1 MPKKSVTRANC
12 RNPRRDSDS
21 SHLKREGSREICEF
35 SYFLDAINRRL
46 YGRRPISMNSQP
58 ARRRRKDFVEHTLA
72 GLLGAFDQSLQAEE
86 LAAQRG
92 LLQSLDPRVNLV
104 GLMALILAATM
115 SHSLAVI
122 CALFVCAVVLA
133 LLSRVPLRT
142 LAAREWLP
150 VFIFTGFV
158 AFPAIFLTPGPAIS
172 RLPLLN
178 WEITATGTRSA
189 LYLISRVETAAT
201 LALLMV
207 LCTPWPQVLKALRCL
222 GVPVVVVVMLGMT
235 HRYIFLLLQSALDL
249 FQARRSRIVAPL
261 DGAARRRLATTS
273 AGVLL
278 GKSLHLSHEVFLA
291 MQARGFR
298 GEVYTLDEFQMRP
311 RDWLALAA
319 FLALT
324 GLALWFGRR

>member
-1 MPKKSVTRANC
+1 MIPLPV
-12 RNPRRDSDS
+12 
-21 SHLKREGSREICEF
+21 
-35 SYFLDAINRRL
+35 
-46 YGRRPISMNSQP
+46 
-58 ARRRRKDFVEHTLA
+58 RRKRADFVEATLA
-72 GLLGAFDQSLQAEE
+72 GLLAAADQSLHAEE
-86 LAAQRG
+86 LASRRGCLQR
-92 LLQSLDPRVNLV
+92 LDPRVNV
-104 GLMALILAATM
+104 IGLLALSVAAAL

-122 CALFVCAVVLA
+122 GAIFAVAVALA

-150 VFIFTGFV
+150 VLVFTGCV
-158 AFPAIFLTPGPAIS
+158 ALPAIFLTPGPTLI
-172 RLPLLN
+172 RLPWLG
-178 WEITATGTRSA
+178 WEVTATGTRSA

-201 LALLMV
+201 LALLLV
-207 LCTPWPQVLKALRCL
+207 LCTPWTQVLKALRSL

-235 HRYIFLLLQSALDL
+235 HRYIFLLLQSAHDL

-278 GKSLHLSHEVFLA
+278 GKSLHLSQEVFLA
-291 MQARGFR
+291 MQSRGFR

-319 FLALT
+319 FATLT

>member
-1 MPKKSVTRANC
+1 MIQQSA
-12 RNPRRDSDS
+12 PR
-21 SHLKREGSREICEF
+21 K
-35 SYFLDAINRRL
+35 
-46 YGRRPISMNSQP
+46 
-58 ARRRRKDFVEHTLA
+58 RKDFVEATLA
-72 GLLGAFDQSLQAEE
+72 GLLEATDQALHAEE
-86 LAAQRG
+86 LSARRG
-92 LLQSLDPRVNLV
+92 WLQGLDPRVNIV
-104 GLMALILAATM
+104 GLFALIIAAAM
-115 SHSLAVI
+115 SHSLVVIAATFALAV
-122 CALFVCAVVLA
+122 ALA

-142 LAAREWLP
+142 LATREWLP
-150 VFIFTGFV
+150 VFIFTGCV
-158 AFPAIFLTPGPAIS
+158 ALPAIFLTPGPTIA

-189 LYLISRVETAAT
+189 LYLVSRVETAAT

-207 LCTPWPQVLKALRCL
+207 LCTPWTQVLKALRSL

-235 HRYIFLLLQSALDL
+235 HRYIFLLLQSAHDL

-319 FLALT
+319 FLTIAGIALY
-324 GLALWFGRR
+324 FGRR

>member
-1 MPKKSVTRANC
+1 MI
-12 RNPRRDSDS
+12 
-21 SHLKREGSREICEF
+21 L
-35 SYFLDAINRRL
+35 
-46 YGRRPISMNSQP
+46 QP
-58 ARRRRKDFVEHTLA
+58 ARRRRKDFVERTLA
-72 GLLGAFDQSLQAEE
+72 GLLDAVDQSLHAEE
-86 LAAQRG
+86 LSKRRG
-92 LLQSLDPRVNLV
+92 LLQSLDPRVNV
-104 GLMALILAATM
+104 VALMALIVAAAM
-115 SHSLAVI
+115 SHSLSVIWAIFAV
-122 CALFVCAVVLA
+122 AVALA

-142 LAAREWLP
+142 LALREWIG
-150 VFIFTGFV
+150 VFVFTGLI
-158 AFPAIFLTPGPAIS
+158 ALPAIFLTPGPTIY
-172 RLPLLN
+172 RLPLLG
-178 WEITATGTRSA
+178 WEVTATGTRSA

-207 LCTPWPQVLKALRCL
+207 LCTPWTQVLKALRSL

-235 HRYIFLLLQSALDL
+235 YRYIFLLLQSAHDL

-278 GKSLHLSHEVFLA
+278 GKSMHLSHEVFLA

-319 FLALT
+319 LLSLAGVCLY
-324 GLALWFGRR
+324 FGRR

>member
-1 MPKKSVTRANC
+1 M
-12 RNPRRDSDS
+12 
-21 SHLKREGSREICEF
+21 IQ
-35 SYFLDAINRRL
+35 
-46 YGRRPISMNSQP
+46 QP
-58 ARRRRKDFVEHTLA
+58 ARRKRKDFVEATLA
-72 GLLGAFDQSLQAEE
+72 GLLEATDQSLYAEE
-86 LAAQRG
+86 LSARRG
-92 LLQSLDPRVNLV
+92 WLQGLDPRVNIV
-104 GLMALILAATM
+104 GLFALIIAAAM

-122 CALFVCAVVLA
+122 GAIFSVAVALA

-142 LAAREWLP
+142 LATREWLP
-150 VFIFTGFV
+150 VFVFTGCV
-158 AFPAIFLTPGPAIS
+158 ALPAIFLTPGPAIA
-172 RLPLLN
+172 RVPLLN
-178 WEITATGTRSA
+178 WEITATGTLSA

-207 LCTPWPQVLKALRCL
+207 LCTPWTQVLKALRSL

-235 HRYIFLLLQSALDL
+235 HRYIFLLLQSAHDL

-319 FLALT
+319 FLLLA